1 MLAVLPDATAPDAVK
16 VNGPETVCPAEG
28 DVNDAVGKAI
38 ETVTDLETTSLCFPV
53 ESIILN
59 VKV

>member
-28 DVNDAVGKAI
+28 DVNDAVGAI
-38 ETVTDLETTSLCFPV
+38 FATLKDLETFELAEPV
-53 ESIILN
+53 ESIA
-59 VKV
+59 